1 MQNRRYD
8 YLPTIKRKDLQWP
21 NGARVALWVC
31 PNIEYFHI
39 DKPIPNFGSPKLP
52 DVRSYS
58 LRDYG
63 SRVGIFRLMDVLDK
77 YGIRASVLLNAEVCE
92 QYPAIIEEGVK
103 RNWEWLGHGVTNNI
117 PLNEYPP
124 DEERQAIRQV
134 KETIAAAV
142 GTPPKGWLGPA
153 LAETFNTP
161 DHLAAEGFEY
171 LCDWGCDDQPV
182 PMRVQSGRMIV
193 VPYEQGLNDINMFLR
208 SNHTPEEYFRLACD
222 QFDILYREG
231 EKSGRVMALPLH
243 PFIIGIPYRIKYL
256 DRVLE
261 YICSHEKVWLTTG
274 GEIASWYFEHYYEHP
289 GQLDSSTR

>member
-117 PLNEYPP
+117 PLNEYPL

-208 SNHTPEEYFRLACD
+208 SNHTPEEYFCLACD

-289 GQLDSSTR
+289 GQLDTSTR

>member
-124 DEERQAIRQV
+124 DKERQAIRQV

-208 SNHTPEEYFRLACD
+208 SNHTPEEYFHLACD